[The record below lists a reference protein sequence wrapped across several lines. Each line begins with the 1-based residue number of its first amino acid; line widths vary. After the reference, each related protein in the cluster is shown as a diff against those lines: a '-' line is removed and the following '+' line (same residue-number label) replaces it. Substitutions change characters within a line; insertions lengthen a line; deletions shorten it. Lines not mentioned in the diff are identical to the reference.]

1 MSSTAPL
8 PPVTLLGFPLHATG
22 RGEHIRAVW
31 RALATAGVSARIH
44 NLEPRKA
51 AEDPTLQERLGEF
64 ASKTVP
70 AGIRL
75 FHVNGDN
82 IGVFA
87 AALRKRRTG
96 YFRLRN
102 TFTAGYN
109 IVYPA
114 WELPRYPAPWARDLE
129 QFDEVWAASDFVYDA
144 IRAAVRRPVSHI
156 PNACEPHITTPLD
169 RSHFGIPA
177 DRFAILFFFDFRS
190 YSVRK
195 NPAAVIKAF
204 RQLREARPGANVQL
218 VLKFHHA
225 TREPGAAA
233 ELAAAATAFG
243 DRVSIIDGTLSNN
256 ESWNLVRCCDCF
268 LSLHR
273 SEGFGRGP
281 AEAMFFG
288 KPVIATGWSGNMEY
302 MLPDNS
308 FPVRYRLIPVGADE
322 YPFPQGQVWAE
333 PDVDHATE
341 LLIQVIDDPSFARL
355 VGERAQA
362 HMRANYSDLVLGA
375 RYRARFERIAS
386 DKSF

>member
-1 MSSTAPL
+1 MPSTSPF

-22 RGEHIRAVW
+22 RGEHIRAVR
-31 RALATAGVSARIH
+31 RALAAAGVPARIH
-44 NLEPRKA
+44 NLETGQA
-51 AEDPTLQERLGEF
+51 AEDPTLQQSLGEHL
-64 ASKTVP
+64 SKTVP

-75 FHVNGDN
+75 FHLNADN
-82 IGVFA
+82 AAFFV
-87 AALRKRRTG
+87 AALRKRRP
-96 YFRLRN
+96 FRFRN

-109 IVYPA
+109 IVFPA
-114 WELPRYPAPWARDLE
+114 WELPRYPAPWARELE
-129 QFDEVWAASDFVYDA
+129 QFDEVWAASDFAYDA
-144 IRAAVRRPVSHI
+144 IRPAVRRPVLHI

-177 DRFAILFFFDFRS
+177 GRLAILFFFDFRS
-190 YSVRK
+190 HSTRK
-195 NPAAVIKAF
+195 NPRAVIKAF
-204 RQLREARPGANVQL
+204 RQLREARPDADVQL
-218 VLKFHHA
+218 VLKFHHSPH
-225 TREPGAAA
+225 EPGAAD
-233 ELAAAATAFG
+233 ELAAAATTFG
-243 DRVSIIDGTLSNN
+243 DRVSIIDATLTNN

-302 MLPDNS
+302 MRPDNS
-308 FPVRYRLIPVGADE
+308 FPVRYSLIPVGNDE

-341 LLIQVIDDPSFARL
+341 LLIQVVDDPSHAKR
-355 VGERAQA
+355 VGERAQE
-362 HMRANYSDLVLGA
+362 HMRANYSDVVLGA

-386 DKSF
+386 GKRF